1 MNITQ
6 LPSGRYITESKGE
19 TADSRDCQSF
29 EIRWE
34 SRKSNG
40 NPGNPMEIQGIRWKS
55 RESDGNPGNP
65 VGIQGIRCES
75 QEYLVDIY
83 EYTGN
88 VPVSHTQLMTFH
100 LFTILKPIALSK

>member
-1 MNITQ
+1 
-6 LPSGRYITESKGE
+6 L
-19 TADSRDCQSF
+19 
-29 EIRWE
+29 
-34 SRKSNG
+34 KSDG

-55 RESDGNPGNP
+55 RESHRNPGNP
-65 VGIQGIRCES
+65 MEIPGIQWES
-75 QEYLVDIY
+75 RESDGNPRNTLVDIY

>member
-1 MNITQ
+1 
-6 LPSGRYITESKGE
+6 L
-19 TADSRDCQSF
+19 
-29 EIRWE
+29 EIHSLFQKKKLDPFARGK
-34 SRKSNG
+34 RRIPGIANPLKSDG

-65 VGIQGIRCES
+65 VGIQGIRWKS